1 MFDARRL
8 LLATLVA
15 LGALAALASGS
26 GQSHGAPCAVGL
38 ASRLAATGAARQLLT
53 VVAPTTTSTSGSFSA
68 WQRSGAC
75 WKLVAGPW
83 SATLGANGVSSHHH
97 EGDGTTP
104 EGAYGIGPVMYGV
117 APDPGVHYR
126 FERLRCGDWWDEDP
140 TSAAYNT
147 FVALGCGQQPSFG
160 GDSEALWRSPAAYAY
175 FALIDYNTA
184 PIVPGRGSAIFLHVA
199 VGAPTAGCV
208 ALAPA
213 ELVEVLRWLR
223 PGLSPLIVI
232 GTRATIARY

>member
-1 MFDARRL
+1 VFDARRL

-15 LGALAALASGS
+15 FGALAAPASGS
-26 GQSHGAPCAVGL
+26 GPPQEARCAPGL
-38 ASRLAATGAARQLLT
+38 ASALADTGSARQLLT
-53 VVAPTTTSTSGSFSA
+53 VVAPTSASTSGSFSA

-75 WKLVAGPW
+75 WRLVAGPW
-83 SATLGANGVSSHHH
+83 SAALGANGVSTHHR

-104 EGAYGIGPVMYGV
+104 EGAYGIGPVIYGV

-126 FERLRCGDWWDEDP
+126 YQRLRCGDWWDEDP

-160 GDSEALWRSPAAYAY
+160 GDSEALWRSPGAYAY

-184 PIVPGRGSAIFLHVA
+184 PIVPGRGSAIFLHVS
-199 VGAPTAGCV
+199 VGAPTTGCV

-213 ELVEVLRWLR
+213 ELVEVLRWLQ
-223 PGLSPLIVI
+223 PSFSPLIVI
-232 GTRATIARY
+232 GTRATIERY